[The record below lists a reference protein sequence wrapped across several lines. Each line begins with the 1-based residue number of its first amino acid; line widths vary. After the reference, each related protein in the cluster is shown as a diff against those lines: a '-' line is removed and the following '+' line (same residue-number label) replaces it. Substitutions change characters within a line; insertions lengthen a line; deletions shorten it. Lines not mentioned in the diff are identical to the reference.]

1 MSSDNLSNFIGSL
14 FSGSFYAHSVN
25 TTQYC
30 LGYYEFLRREE
41 GVFEIPLFLMNKLTS
56 HLPFI
61 NRSTEMAVI
70 RLESTDDYAKYKS
83 LPAIVKEVLRPTFS
97 TDSAITAISFKV
109 HEKDCTYNYYSLGGA
124 VFTEALKPLM
134 LSTWEV
140 EKTITND
147 TASYNFICPVL
158 HINPDCYFRPYPIEK
173 FIIGRFLKAA
183 LNTNISCPSSNCRLG
198 SEYNCYT
205 KPLRVEISELQFPLK
220 VARTPSINTTNE
232 ELLKLV
238 SDFKDDIH

>member
-1 MSSDNLSNFIGSL
+1 MSSDNLSNFIENL
-14 FSGSFYAHSVN
+14 LSGTFYIRHTDTV
-25 TTQYC
+25 QQC

-56 HLPFI
+56 HMPFI
-61 NRSTEMAVI
+61 DRSTEVAVI
-70 RLESTDDYAKYKS
+70 RLNSTDDYIKYKS
-83 LPAIVKEVLRPTFS
+83 LPAIVKEVLRPTFN
-97 TDSAITAISFKV
+97 TDGAIAAVSFKV
-109 HEKDCTYNYYSLGGA
+109 YEKDCTYNYYSLGGA

-134 LSTWEV
+134 IFTWEV

-198 SEYNCYT
+198 SEYNYYT

-220 VARTPSINTTNE
+220 VAYTPSINTTNE

>member
-1 MSSDNLSNFIGSL
+1 MSSNDLSNFIGNL
-14 FSGSFYAHSVN
+14 FSGASYAHSVD
-25 TTQYC
+25 TDQCC
-30 LGYYEFLRREE
+30 LGYYEFLRRGE
-41 GVFEIPLFLMNKLTS
+41 GVFEIPLFLMNRLTS

-61 NRSTEMAVI
+61 NGSTEMAVI
-70 RLESTDDYAKYKS
+70 RLDSTDDYTKYKS
-83 LPAIVKEVLRPTFS
+83 LPAIVKEVLSPVFN
-97 TDSAITAISFKV
+97 TDSAITAVSFKV

-134 LSTWEV
+134 ISTWEV

-198 SEYNCYT
+198 SDYNYYT

-220 VARTPSINTTNE
+220 ETHTPSINTTNE

-238 SDFKDDIH
+238 LDFKDDIH

>member
-1 MSSDNLSNFIGSL
+1 MSSDNLSNFIGNL
-14 FSGSFYAHSVN
+14 FSGDFYTHHVD
-25 TTQYC
+25 TTQQC
-30 LGYYEFLRREE
+30 LGYYEFLRRGE
-41 GVFEIPLFLMNKLTS
+41 GIFEIPLFLMNRLTT

-61 NRSTEMAVI
+61 DRSTEVAVV

-83 LPAIVKEVLRPTFS
+83 LPAIVKEVIRPTYN

-134 LSTWEV
+134 ISTWEV

-205 KPLRVEISELQFPLK
+205 KPLKVEISELHFPLK
-220 VARTPSINTTNE
+220 AARTPSINTTNE

>member
-1 MSSDNLSNFIGSL
+1 MSSNDLSNFIGNL
-14 FSGSFYAHSVN
+14 FSGAFYAHYVD
-25 TTQYC
+25 TDQCC
-30 LGYYEFLRREE
+30 LGYYEFPRRGE
-41 GVFEIPLFLMNKLTS
+41 GVFEIPLFLMNRLTS
-56 HLPFI
+56 SLPFI

-70 RLESTDDYAKYKS
+70 RLDSTDDYTKYKS
-83 LPAIVKEVLRPTFS
+83 LPAIVKEVLRPVFN
-97 TDSAITAISFKV
+97 TDSTITAISFKV
-109 HEKDCTYNYYSLGGA
+109 HEKDCAYNYYSLGGA

-134 LSTWEV
+134 ISTWEV

-147 TASYNFICPVL
+147 TVSYNFICPVL

-198 SEYNCYT
+198 SKYNCYT
-205 KPLRVEISELQFPLK
+205 KPLRVEISELHFPLK
-220 VARTPSINTTNE
+220 AAHAPSINTTNE

-238 SDFKDDIH
+238 SDFKDDIY